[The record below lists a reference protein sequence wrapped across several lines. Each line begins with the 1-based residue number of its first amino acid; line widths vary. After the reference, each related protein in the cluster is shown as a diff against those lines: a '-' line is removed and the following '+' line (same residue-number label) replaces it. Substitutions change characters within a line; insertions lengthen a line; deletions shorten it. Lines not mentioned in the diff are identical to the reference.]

1 MIEPTD
7 VYTGPERRRSSAV
20 PLEPLEGVVERLM
33 VKILA
38 RHEQTERAMW
48 DEMMSR
54 AFPDGDPESH
64 RDYHQAKIDAAVAE
78 KEFYQS
84 LKMKLAEAG
93 ALGALKL
100 VLWLL
105 MMGLGAAI
113 AGKFGVLPLFFGGA
127 K

>member
-1 MIEPTD
+1 
-7 VYTGPERRRSSAV
+7 
-20 PLEPLEGVVERLM
+20 
-33 VKILA
+33 
-38 RHEQTERAMW
+38 
-48 DEMMSR
+48 MMSR

-64 RDYHQAKIDAAVAE
+64 RDYHQAQIDAAVAE